1 MHDLETD
8 VVWILVHRYGSGGN
22 PDYTNDYLGPLS
34 NCTDFSG
41 SMPGLAENLVYEFNN
56 TNQTFSRESLFFT
69 IAEMMRFANVRAILV
84 WQQPNTPLVLQHL
97 LHLGSTQLLAAVF
110 CCCSDAPTSGPSV

>member
-1 MHDLETD
+1 MRCLETD
-8 VVWILVHRYGSGGN
+8 VVWKLVPRYGSGGN

-56 TNQTFSRESLFFT
+56 TNQTFSRKSLIIT
-69 IAEMMRFANVRAILV
+69 IAEMMSFAIVRAILV
-84 WQQPNTPLVLQHL
+84 WQQSNAPLKGPQSFAPSLGHHL
-97 LHLGSTQLLAAVF
+97 VAV
-110 CCCSDAPTSGPSV
+110 